1 MKLNQR
7 TTTRIITPTGASRCP
22 TIVSQPGFTLT
33 EVLVALALMAIG
45 ISAIA
50 SMFPAAM
57 VLQQRTQDQII
68 AEKVAN
74 TASAIIQA
82 TTFDES
88 STTVKK
94 DLSRLGQNKWSDAT
108 RNYPTGTNMPPSR
121 FRWVAFVR
129 DNPNDAV
136 GPQVYVAVLKRTQ
149 NGTYG
154 GGQVPDMIKATVSGT
169 THEVDDDDQAA
180 HDTLMLGS
188 TDVTQFEAGDLLL
201 DDQGRLHT
209 VLRVNPNAND
219 GNGSVT
225 VNTPVTGAD
234 EIWYAPPPDDGGP
247 SPLQRVVAVPSS
259 NLFE

>member
-1 MKLNQR
+1 VKLNQR

-108 RNYPTGTNMPPSR
+108 RNYPTGTSMPPSR

-154 GGQVPDMIKATVSGT
+154 GARPRVPVMKGPVGVDLVNHPEIDGRAYWDSFEPPAGQLSNF
-169 THEVDDDDQAA
+169 
-180 HDTLMLGS
+180 S
-188 TDVTQFEAGDLLL
+188 AGDQLL
-201 DDQGRLHT
+201 DNKGRLHT
-209 VLRVNPNAND
+209 VLRVNE
-219 GNGSVT
+219 GSGSVT
-225 VNTPVTGAD
+225 VNTPVRGMN